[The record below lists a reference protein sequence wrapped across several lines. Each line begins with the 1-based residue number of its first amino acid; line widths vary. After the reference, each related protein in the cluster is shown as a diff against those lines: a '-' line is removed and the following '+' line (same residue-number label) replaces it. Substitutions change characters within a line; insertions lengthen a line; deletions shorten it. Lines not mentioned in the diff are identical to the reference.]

1 MMKILWKD
9 KKYDKFVNSFYVF
22 NFMPDISF
30 GMCNPYKYGNI
41 KTSIANLNTRIIDI
55 VKLLFPEKKRDD
67 IIKELKDKQ
76 LLLKLYKC
84 FPDY

>member
-1 MMKILWKD
+1 MMSTLWRNEN
-9 KKYDKFVNSFYVF
+9 YNTFVDSMYVY
-22 NFMPDISF
+22 NIKPDIGF
-30 GMCNPYKYGNI
+30 RMFNPHIHN
-41 KTSIANLNTRIIDI
+41 KTSIKKPYKTTVVDI
-55 VKLLFPEKKRDD
+55 VNLFFPKKKRDD